1 MAPDSGRGGRRAP
14 LPGNGRAWGLRRA
27 LLQRAAVAPGG
38 SDMQGQRQR
47 GAAPGQAPPPRGS
60 PSDPAAGA
68 GDVSLRPASEERG
81 ASRAPGGRAGAGAQ
95 RLSGERL
102 SWAREGPSPCPA
114 GGPDPAEPGSAWG
127 EFEGFRDASVQ
138 SEQFSPNFERPE
150 RPPRPQRQT
159 VASTQKERG
168 AGVSGA
174 AGSAPR
180 EVFLQRTSASPPHSS
195 EDVFPFVFQDTPV
208 PQATEGISPL
218 NHILEAPGWESGRQ
232 LCFRVSLG
240 PPVQLVVPETI
251 RNKTAKYRASGRVCP
266 LEEPLGRSD
275 EPGGARGGGSE
286 SRRLWRALQSTDGA
300 SASRS
305 LWSGSRCQE
314 NLFLVLGIDAAQK
327 NPSGDLGHILECSD
341 LKQSEDLGVPAFS
354 LRPCGAR
361 IQTKLPGTSGGRQG
375 GSRAA
380 CSVFLKT
387 PLPRNGQYV
396 TIPWKKKMF
405 NPRNLK
411 MTLFNSDVC

>member
-1 MAPDSGRGGRRAP
+1 MALPQGVARTSRQVEGP
-14 LPGNGRAWGLRRA
+14 L
-27 LLQRAAVAPGG
+27 V
-38 SDMQGQRQR
+38 
-47 GAAPGQAPPPRGS
+47 
-60 PSDPAAGA
+60 AAGA
-68 GDVSLRPASEERG
+68 SDTRR
-81 ASRAPGGRAGAGAQ
+81 
-95 RLSGERL
+95 
-102 SWAREGPSPCPA
+102 
-114 GGPDPAEPGSAWG
+114 
-127 EFEGFRDASVQ
+127 
-138 SEQFSPNFERPE
+138 
-150 RPPRPQRQT
+150 
-159 VASTQKERG
+159 
-168 AGVSGA
+168 
-174 AGSAPR
+174 
-180 EVFLQRTSASPPHSS
+180 HS
-195 EDVFPFVFQDTPV
+195 
-208 PQATEGISPL
+208 
-218 NHILEAPGWESGRQ
+218 
-232 LCFRVSLG
+232 
-240 PPVQLVVPETI
+240 
-251 RNKTAKYRASGRVCP
+251 
-266 LEEPLGRSD
+266 
-275 EPGGARGGGSE
+275 SE

-341 LKQSEDLGVPAFS
+341 VKQSEDLGVPAFS